1 MESALVQLL
10 VKLVCEVDP
19 QCVIFVTASLRFC
32 SSPRC
37 KTQHLMCYEAKCLK
51 MPILPYLWGF
61 SLRITAMQC
70 FDDICVWKFNFLF
83 SSVNHAYAGFLLENH
98 CTCSIELYSSILE
111 TVRRK
116 TKISSFCV
124 CPESTRVSW
133 YPALVLFFR
142 VAVMTEK
149 CLFAVFLFVWSR
161 KISL

>member
-1 MESALVQLL
+1 MKITSFFFKYIFEVYWLIWYGCNIQNAQMESALVQLL
-10 VKLVCEVDP
+10 VKLVCEVGP

-37 KTQHLMCYEAKCLK
+37 KTQHIMCYEAKCLK

-70 FDDICVWKFNFLF
+70 FDDICVWKCNFLF
-83 SSVNHAYAGFLLENH
+83 SSVNHAYAGFLPENH
-98 CTCSIELYSSILE
+98 CICSIELYSSILE

-124 CPESTRVSW
+124 CP
-133 YPALVLFFR
+133 
-142 VAVMTEK
+142 
-149 CLFAVFLFVWSR
+149 
-161 KISL
+161 